1 VAQYRV
7 EKFLAKLFSVW
18 YGWPGNGIM
27 VIKDK
32 GDIKLKYRLLILF
45 FLILFPGCGED
56 ESVTKVDLSKR
67 EQIILKEEPSAVTY
81 AYLPQYSH
89 TVSHTRHHSLIQ
101 YLRKETGLNIK
112 QIFPDTFDQ
121 HMKMVGQKK
130 IDISYSNPFIYIKIA
145 HRYGAKAFAR
155 IVEMTGKDKFR
166 GQIICRADNSSIQT
180 ISDCR
185 NKRWIAVDSTSAGG
199 YLYPL
204 GHFMDHG
211 ITQMDFREI
220 AFAPG
225 PGGKQEKVILSVY
238 AGKYDIGTIREGS
251 LNVVSGK
258 IDINKIRIVS
268 MTDPYPGWVYA
279 ARKNLDKKIVEKLKQ
294 AFGKL
299 DFNNKNHREILEAAN
314 FIKVIASADS
324 DFDSVRQLTA
334 RVGMSLE
341 E

>member
-1 VAQYRV
+1 M
-7 EKFLAKLFSVW
+7 K
-18 YGWPGNGIM
+18 YGW
-27 VIKDK
+27 VI
-32 GDIKLKYRLLILF
+32 LLF
-45 FLILFPGCGED
+45 FLLFQGCGEN
-56 ESVTKVDLSKR
+56 ESAIKVDLNIK
-67 EQIILKEEPSAVTY
+67 EQVILKQEPDVVTY

-89 TVSHTRHHSLIQ
+89 TVSHIRHHALIQ
-101 YLRKETGLNIK
+101 HLRKETGLNIK

-130 IDISYSNPFIYIKIA
+130 IDISYSNPCIYIKIA

-166 GQIICRADNSSIQT
+166 GQIICRADNSSIKT

-199 YLYPL
+199 YLFPL
-204 GHFMDHG
+204 GHFIDHG
-211 ITQMDFREI
+211 ITKKDFKEI

-225 PGGKQEKVILSVY
+225 PGGKQEKVVLSVS
-238 AGKYDIGTIREGS
+238 AGKYDLGTIREGT
-251 LNVVSGK
+251 LDVVSGK

-279 ARKNLDKKIVEKLKQ
+279 ARKNLDKRKVEKLKQ
-294 AFGKL
+294 AFKKL
-299 DFNNKNHREILEAAN
+299 DFNYKDHREILEAAD
-314 FIKVIASADS
+314 FIKVIDSSDS
-324 DFDSVRQLTA
+324 DFDSVRQLAA

>member
-1 VAQYRV
+1 V
-7 EKFLAKLFSVW
+7 
-18 YGWPGNGIM
+18 
-27 VIKDK
+27 
-32 GDIKLKYRLLILF
+32 KYLWAALF
-45 FLILFPGCGED
+45 FLLFFPGCTED
-56 ESVTKVDLSKR
+56 ESVINVNLNIK
-67 EQIILKEEPSAVTY
+67 EQVIFEDEHDVINY

-89 TVSHTRHHSLIQ
+89 TTSYTRHHSLIQ

-130 IDISYSNPFIYIKIA
+130 IDISFSNPFIYVNIA
-145 HRYGAKAFAR
+145 RQYNARAFAR
-155 IVEMTGKDKFR
+155 IVEVKGRDKFR
-166 GQIICRADNSSIQT
+166 GQIICRADNASIQN

-204 GHFMDHG
+204 GHFIDHG
-211 ITQMDFREI
+211 ITKKNFKEI

-251 LNVVSGK
+251 LDVMSDK
-258 IDINKIRIVS
+258 IDITKIKIIS
-268 MTDPYPGWVYA
+268 TTDPYPGWVYA
-279 ARKNLDKKIVEKLKQ
+279 AREGLDSKKVNKLKH
-294 AFGKL
+294 AFEKL
-299 DFNNKNHREILEAAN
+299 DFNKKQHRKILENAN
-314 FIKVIASADS
+314 FIKVISSQDS
-324 DFDSVRQLTA
+324 DFDSVRQLA
-334 RVGMSLE
+334 FKAGLSFE